1 MIIDEAKAQ
10 AKALRAALQAQGN
23 AISHAQAL
31 ELVARQHGAKD
42 WNTLHARMEQHNAPP
57 ELGIG
62 DRVRGRYLGQVY
74 LLHHRPARALSTHR
88 QIEIRFDHPVDVVR
102 VRELLEPSQP
112 SPVRDRRK
120 CSLTSPNLGRRTAV
134 DRRERERVKMM
145 DRPRSAA
152 PEQSRSFIRRGAFA
166 STCPAQPG
174 RCA

>member
-62 DRVRGRYLGQVY
+62 DRVRGRYLGQAFVGRIIG
-74 LLHHRPARALSTHR
+74 LSGPSTHR

-102 VRELLEPSQP
+102 FESFSNLRNQVRSVIDESGRSHRQ
-112 SPVRDRRK
+112 
-120 CSLTSPNLGRRTAV
+120 TSDGVPQLIVGK
-134 DRRERERVKMM
+134 E
-145 DRPRSAA
+145 S
-152 PEQSRSFIRRGAFA
+152 G
-166 STCPAQPG
+166 
-174 RCA
+174 